1 MAENINKKH
10 KCKGWTANVNN
21 CIRAGLK
28 LGDFTFSARVTTVP
42 TVVRSRQ
49 AIARRGQILSYFHHE
64 LVSTSSIKM
73 TSYNERWCTFLK
85 WIGTVENDSHIFN
98 WEFIFKQLLLLK
110 SGKTMRHDGK
120 TQAQMLALRKLINHP
135 EPQALLIWG
144 QKCLLCRFIWGSLEF
159 VPITS

>member
-1 MAENINKKH
+1 MMAENINKKH

-73 TSYNERWCTFLK
+73 TSYNERWCAFLNELEQLRM
-85 WIGTVENDSHIFN
+85 ILIFLIENLFLNNFYYSN
-98 WEFIFKQLLLLK
+98 Q
-110 SGKTMRHDGK
+110 GKR
-120 TQAQMLALRKLINHP
+120 
-135 EPQALLIWG
+135 
-144 QKCLLCRFIWGSLEF
+144 
-159 VPITS
+159 